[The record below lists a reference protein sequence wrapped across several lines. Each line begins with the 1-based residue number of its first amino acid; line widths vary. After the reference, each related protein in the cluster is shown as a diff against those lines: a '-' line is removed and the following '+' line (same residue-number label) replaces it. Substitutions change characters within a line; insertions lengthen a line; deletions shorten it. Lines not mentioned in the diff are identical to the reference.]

1 MFDFFFYLLAYI
13 LPAYLGFRLSKE
25 QGRSIWAWTI
35 ACTVFSWFGV
45 IALVLSRPG
54 PPTAQQYAKANPGN
68 AAGGMSC
75 NRCGSR
81 SIRVWREQAFIK
93 VRQYHICNH
102 CGTTLYRSM

>member
-1 MFDFFFYLLAYI
+1 MNGYFAVLAVTIIPTYLA
-13 LPAYLGFRLSKE
+13 FRWSQRDDRSKF
-25 QGRSIWAWTI
+25 GWTI
-35 ACTVFSWFGV
+35 TCFVFSYFGL
-45 IALVLSRPG
+45 IAYVLTRPG
-54 PPTAQQYAKANPGN
+54 PPSVEQYAKANPGN

-102 CGTTLYRSM
+102 CGTTLYRSR